1 MPLPAV
7 AVGIAK
13 VGAIISKGAMVAGK
27 GLAAGA
33 KAGAKIGSSAVK
45 AGSRATSSSVK
56 GAKNLKISVTN
67 IRSVLNKKTKRL
79 TNLKKINVRDQ
90 NNILKEE
97 RKRVKEKKLE
107 SQNKN
112 KKKKMKMPGPIKG
125 AIQKIGQV
133 GGLLLAGIG
142 INVLFEMLDK
152 TKKEADDLNIKVD
165 NKWGSSASK
174 RKDMENKL
182 DKIDTKKLLSSSNE
196 FADMME
202 RGKSNIPTDIKDPN
216 STIILTDE
224 DGKKKSLTSSQFML
238 WGRKQ
243 SIDNNSSNNNFSINS
258 GDSTSSTNSIIPLEK
273 DKNLSS
279 LLNNDD
285 NKTNVILT
293 RQVVE
298 VEVPELPYLK

>member
-45 AGSRATSSSVK
+45 TGSRATSSSVK

-182 DKIDTKKLLSSSNE
+182 DKIDTKKLTVDAKKFGN
-196 FADMME
+196 MME
-202 RGKSNIPTDIKDPN
+202 REKSNIPDVKDPN
-216 STIILTDE
+216 STITVK
-224 DGKKKSLTSSQFML
+224 DGDGTSKKMTAKQFMF
-238 WGRKQ
+238 WGRKK
-243 SIDNNSSNNNFSINS
+243 SIDDNSSNNNVSINS
-258 GDSTSSTNSIIPLEK
+258 GDDTSSTNSVIPLDK

-279 LLNNDD
+279 LLNNND
-285 NKTNVILT
+285 NKQTVILT

-298 VEVPELPYLK
+298 VPVD